1 METCIKRQE
10 IQNIKSSIFILN
22 MEKHSSRQ
30 GGQCVPSSIIVN
42 CIQKNK
48 VDEQCHPS
56 WPLALKLFPPFQNIY
71 TCKSYVSSFS
81 RNSRTKSQSS
91 LSVALNLHNWK
102 SNQFGK
108 KNISLTKVHVWT
120 LYIIRWQHF
129 CTSLVLENGDAIAA
143 FLTYLQPSN
152 MHELNFFWSHYHYRN
167 KGRNPLLFI
176 RATIIYSI

>member
-1 METCIKRQE
+1 METCIKKQE

-71 TCKSYVSSFS
+71 TSKSYVSSFS

-129 CTSLVLENGDAIAA
+129 CNIDGFRKWGCNRCFSHLPSAKQHAWTEFFLISLS
-143 FLTYLQPSN
+143 LQ
-152 MHELNFFWSHYHYRN
+152 
-167 KGRNPLLFI
+167 K
-176 RATIIYSI
+176 